1 VAEAQILVTE
11 DDSDILELIVYSLE
25 NDGYKVFMA
34 RTAAEAMSVLAD
46 EIVDLAILDVMLP
59 DMSGTDLCRRM
70 KQNDRLANIP
80 VLFVTAK
87 TEETDKLIGFK
98 VGADDYLTKPFSPRE
113 LVARANALIKRS
125 RGSKDVYRFRELNVH
140 FERHVVEVGGERMA
154 LTPREFMVLKVLI
167 EGQRKTIA
175 RGTLLERAWGME
187 AKAGLRSVD
196 VTVTRLRE
204 KIRPY
209 NSCIRTVT
217 GFGYQWDAD
226 GFEENPAGSRLSQDE
241 SKLR

>member
-1 VAEAQILVTE
+1 MAEAQILVTE
-11 DDSDILELIVYSLE
+11 DDADILELIAYSLE
-25 NDGYKVFMA
+25 NDGFKVFTA
-34 RTAAEAMSVLAD
+34 RNGTDALSILAD
-46 EIVDLAILDVMLP
+46 ESVDLAVLDVMLP

-70 KQNDRLANIP
+70 KQKERLENIP

-113 LVARANALIKRS
+113 LVARARALIKRS
-125 RGSKDVYRFRELNVH
+125 RGSKDTYRFRGLTVF
-140 FERHVVEVGGERMA
+140 FERHVIEIDGERIT

-175 RGTLLERAWGME
+175 RATLLERAWGME

-196 VTVTRLRE
+196 VTVTRLRD

-209 NSCIRTVT
+209 NTCIRTVT
-217 GFGYQWDAD
+217 GFGYQWDSD
-226 GFEENPAGSRLSQDE
+226 GFEEGAVAETALKSAS
-241 SKLR
+241 